1 MIKRIGRWLG
11 HVSPLQLGIGFLVLA
26 LVAGVVLF
34 QKNRIITTLSPGDTI
49 TANFARDYRLKPFET
64 EVKVAGVPVGV
75 VTSVDRGPDTTAD
88 VDLKLDNGT
97 LEKIGTEPSAE
108 IRPTTLL
115 GGNYYVELHPGGG
128 RGELRGAIPRE
139 RTKTPVELDKVAAAL
154 QPPALGGLR
163 SSVHRLDS
171 TLGQDGQPALR
182 DLVQHAPDTLGPTG
196 NVLDAARGTRP
207 DQDLPQLVDGL
218 QSTARVLSQ
227 KQGQLDGIVNNLNT
241 TSAALSRQNGPVADT
256 IHDLPQTLQTARA
269 GLGDLNGSLHEL
281 RRTAG
286 PARPAVQE
294 LDRLLAKSDPVLVR
308 ARPVVHDVRQLLPDA
323 RAAVQELVPTS
334 ERATGVLNDVRG
346 PVLDRVNGPI
356 MHTVLSP
363 WRGSGPY
370 EGGGADR
377 PFYKELAYM
386 AANLNSTSKMTD
398 RNGASIAFMPGVAPG
413 SVGGLSINLE
423 QLMRQL
429 VSLQGGQR

>member
-1 MIKRIGRWLG
+1 MIRRIGRWLG
-11 HVSPLQLGIGFLVLA
+11 RVSPLQLGVGFLVLA
-26 LVAGVVLF
+26 LLAGVVLF
-34 QKNRIITTLSPGDTI
+34 QKNRIMTTLSPGDTI

-75 VTSVDRGPDTTAD
+75 VTSVERGPDTTAD
-88 VDLKLDNGT
+88 VDLKLDSGT

-128 RGELRGAIPRE
+128 RGELRGGIPRG

-171 TLGQDGQPALR
+171 TLGQDGQQALK
-182 DLVQHAPDTLGPTG
+182 DLVRHAPDTLGPTG
-196 NVLDAARGTRP
+196 SVLEAARGTRP
-207 DQDLPQLVDGL
+207 NEDLPQLVGGL
-218 QSTARVLSQ
+218 QSTARVLSE
-227 KQGQLDGIVNNLNT
+227 KQGQLDGIVNNLDA
-241 TSAALSRQNGPVADT
+241 TSGTLGRQSGAVADT
-256 IHDLPQTLQTARA
+256 VHDLPQTLRTARG
-269 GLGDLNGSLHEL
+269 GLSDLNGSLHEL

-286 PARPAVQE
+286 PARPSVQE
-294 LDRLLAKSDPVLVR
+294 LDRLLTNTDPVLVR
-308 ARPVVHDVRQLLPDA
+308 ARPVVHDTRQLLHDA
-323 RAAVQELVPTS
+323 RPAVRELVPTS
-334 ERATGVLNDVRG
+334 ERATGALEDVRG
-346 PVLDRVNGPI
+346 PVLDRLNGPV

-413 SVGGLSINLE
+413 SVGGLPISFE

-429 VSLQGGQR
+429 VSLQGGH